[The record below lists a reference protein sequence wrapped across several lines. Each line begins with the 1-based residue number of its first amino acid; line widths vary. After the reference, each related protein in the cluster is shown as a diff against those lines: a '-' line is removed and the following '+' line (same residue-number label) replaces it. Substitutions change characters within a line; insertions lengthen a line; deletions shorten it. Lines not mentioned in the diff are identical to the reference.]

1 MNASLAAAQA
11 ACKLIKDT
19 MDKKF
24 GEAWLCVIGEGFNF
38 DVSYQTKNM
47 LYVYYQNLAVL
58 LWKY

>member
-1 MNASLAAAQA
+1 
-11 ACKLIKDT
+11 